1 MEQRCDADAMGRGKK
16 RKKGACRMPHAPN
29 PLKEGFGAFQQDAFY
44 MKISQ
49 REAIKESFLLVQ
61 GSRVSHGALTA
72 FIQTAKNKGKLSV
85 WVPALSRLHRWSQ
98 KEDNRQKR

>member
-1 MEQRCDADAMGRGKK
+1 MAI
-16 RKKGACRMPHAPN
+16 P
-29 PLKEGFGAFQQDAFY
+29 
-44 MKISQ
+44 Q

-72 FIQTAKNKGKLSV
+72 SIQTIKNKGKLPV
-85 WVPALSRLHRWSQ
+85 WVPALSRQHRCSQ

>member
-1 MEQRCDADAMGRGKK
+1 MEI
-16 RKKGACRMPHAPN
+16 P
-29 PLKEGFGAFQQDAFY
+29 
-44 MKISQ
+44 Q

-72 FIQTAKNKGKLSV
+72 SIQTIKNEGKLPV
-85 WVPALSRLHRWSQ
+85 WVPALSRQHRCSQ